1 MQNSK
6 VHHNNNVP
14 KVSIGMPVYNGEKFI
29 HDALNSILAQTF
41 TDFELIISDNGS
53 TDSTEAICRVY
64 AEKDDRIRYVR
75 QVENK
80 GGLFNFK
87 FVLDEAVGDYF
98 MWAAHDD
105 VWDIEWIKV
114 LYPISVANQCLAYGM
129 VRTIDSKGELMQHPA
144 NNRQL
149 NFTGA
154 KFVRRLKYFSEP
166 GFRGKVNPIYGIFP
180 KKFMRSSVFDV
191 LCESTPGSDSL
202 MLYRLLMDI
211 EIMGGSTV
219 FLYKRIHADCLGVGG
234 EISGIRKNI
243 TIRILKLPADII
255 HSQYRSLIDFGSLS
269 GVTERLTQL
278 LLTPILF
285 FVILMYLVV
294 NNPRFNRKRH
304 ARSIDSPT
312 H

>member
-6 VHHNNNVP
+6 VHHKNNVP

-87 FVLDEAVGDYF
+87 FVLDEAVGDYY

-129 VRTIDSKGELMQHPA
+129 VRTINGKGELMQHPA
-144 NNRQL
+144 NNRRFA
-149 NFTGA
+149 FTGA
-154 KFVRRLKYFSEP
+154 KLARRLNYFSQP
-166 GFRGKVNPIYGIFP
+166 AFLGKPNPIYGIFP
-180 KKFMRSSVFDV
+180 KKFMTSSVLNV
-191 LCESTPGSDSL
+191 LDKRTTGTDML
-202 MLYRLLMDI
+202 MLFRLLKDI

-219 FLYKRIHADCLGVGG
+219 FLYKRIHADYLGGGG
-234 EISGIRKNI
+234 EVPGIRKNI
-243 TIRILKLPADII
+243 ILRILKLPVDII
-255 HSQYRSLIDFGSLS
+255 YSQYKSLIDYRHLS
-269 GVTERLTQL
+269 SVTERIAQL
-278 LLTPILF
+278 LLTPMIF
-285 FVILMYLVV
+285 FVILIYLVV
-294 NNPRFNRKRH
+294 YKPRFNRN
-304 ARSIDSPT
+304 
-312 H
+312 